1 MKTLVNQ
8 ITSKFKSL
16 DPIDKSWCDSLVV
29 DKQKFNNIAVNVEQE
44 KISNSFK
51 FEKLKNDRIKMDI
64 ELAKLELLKKK
75 MEMEEMKKLSSSD
88 SDMIMDTSSSDFVGT
103 RNELIEFME
112 KIKK

>member
-1 MKTLVNQ
+1 
-8 ITSKFKSL
+8 
-16 DPIDKSWCDSLVV
+16 
-29 DKQKFNNIAVNVEQE
+29 
-44 KISNSFK
+44 
-51 FEKLKNDRIKMDI
+51 MDI